1 MIELNQ
7 QQSVLSYIVHE
18 RDRKRG
24 RSLIISLQDSFL
36 FAIYIYTY
44 IVNELIIQHFF
55 TKEYPLCKN
64 KLIQGIH
71 INNNNINQKK
81 QRQYIHIYKTII
93 LNIKYVI

>member
-24 RSLIISLQDSFL
+24 RSLIISIQDSFS
-36 FAIYIYTY
+36 FAIYIY

>member
-24 RSLIISLQDSFL
+24 RSLIISIQDSFS
-36 FAIYIYTY
+36 FAIYIY

-71 INNNNINQKK
+71 INKNNINQKK

>member
-1 MIELNQ
+1 MNQ

-36 FAIYIYTY
+36 FAIYIYIYIY

-71 INNNNINQKK
+71 IKNKNINQKK

-93 LNIKYVI
+93 LNTKYVI